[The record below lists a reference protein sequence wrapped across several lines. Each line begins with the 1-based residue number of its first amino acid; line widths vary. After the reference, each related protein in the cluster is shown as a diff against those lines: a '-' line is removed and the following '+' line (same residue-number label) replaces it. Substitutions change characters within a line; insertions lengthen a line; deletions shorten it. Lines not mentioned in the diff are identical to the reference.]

1 MIIISHVV
9 AKLLIVSRMSKLDC
23 LTIWIVDLRPAD
35 LVSLHFFLLQSS
47 WKLPVNH
54 WIHLSNVI
62 YHMGNLPL
70 LWWSFIF
77 RKHVVMMSNWYFYLV
92 CHIYAS
98 QCHTHVYWAS
108 TANEH
113 HHTCT

>member
-1 MIIISHVV
+1 MRAISHVV
-9 AKLLIVSRMSKLDC
+9 VKLLIVSRMSKLDC

-35 LVSLHFFLLQSS
+35 LVSLHFFFLLQSS

-62 YHMGNLPL
+62 YHMGNLPFTVMIIYFQKACGHDVKLIL
-70 LWWSFIF
+70 LS
-77 RKHVVMMSNWYFYLV
+77 
-92 CHIYAS
+92 CAS
-98 QCHTHVYWAS
+98 QCHTHVYWTS